1 MRIMATVGKRF
12 LFTIIIVIA
21 LLSSAWGHVLAASFC
36 PRFNKNHVSSFKHS
50 AHQPISLE
58 VASHAGTCGMN
69 MPDMQ
74 TEATDDPQEDTDAP
88 VAERDAANDSN
99 PDADALDRPGEPCPH
114 CLMHS
119 QLTSGTAT
127 VVAVDP
133 SKRLV
138 EINAP
143 SADFAMA
150 LPSALVLPI
159 TPLEHGPP
167 GKSSPR
173 HVLINVFRI

>member
-1 MRIMATVGKRF
+1 MATVEKRV
-12 LFTIIIVIA
+12 LFTLIIVIA
-21 LLSSAWGHVLAASFC
+21 LLSSAWGNVLAASFC
-36 PRFNKNHVSSFKHS
+36 PHFAQNHVRSFKHS
-50 AHQPISLE
+50 AQQPVSTE

-74 TEATDDPQEDTDAP
+74 MESMDNSQGDTDAP
-88 VAERDAANDSN
+88 VAQTDGANDSN
-99 PDADALDRPGEPCPH
+99 ADADALDHPGEACPH

-119 QLTSGTAT
+119 QPISVTAT

-138 EINAP
+138 ETNAP
-143 SADFAMA
+143 PADFAMA
-150 LPSALVLPI
+150 SPSALVPI

-167 GKSSPR
+167 GNSFPR
-173 HVLINVFRI
+173 YVLINVFRI